1 MELVKV
7 TIDGKTVEVPSDFT
21 VIEAAAKAGIRI
33 PQLCYHPEL
42 AKEGACRVCVV
53 EIVGGRG
60 LGAACV
66 YPVSDGM
73 VIHTNTPKV
82 RETRK
87 AVVEL
92 LLANHPQDCLFCQK
106 NQDCELQQTAADLGV
121 REVPYTGEKRS
132 AQKDESNPSLV
143 RDPNKC
149 ILCGRCIRACHER
162 QGLDVYG
169 YINRGFRTIVGP
181 AFNLGLDQV
190 ACTYCG
196 QCAAVCPTAAIC
208 ERDDTEKVFAALA
221 DPKKYTIVQ
230 TAPATRVALGEAL
243 GLPAGEVVTGKMVA
257 ALRRLGF
264 DKVFDTDFTADLTIM
279 EEGYEFLDR
288 VTNGGVLPMIT
299 SCSPGWINFIEIK
312 YPDLL
317 PHLSTAKS
325 PQGMFGALAKTYWP
339 ETQNI
344 PVEDIYSVSIMPCTA
359 KKGECVRPQLQSNP
373 GIPDVDTVL
382 TTRELARMIKNAG
395 IDFKNLPEEDYD
407 SPLGTSTGAGAI
419 FGVTGGVMEAALR
432 TVYAVLNDGKDIP
445 GIIFQPVRG
454 MEGIKE
460 ASVDVP
466 IGGKTVTVKIAVAH
480 TLKKR
485 ENPHGQG
492 PRRRSRLPLHRSH
505 GLPRRMHRR
514 RRPAAARQTRKSARR
529 APRPS
534 TASTNSRRCASRTRT
549 PTSSPSTTPG
559 SASRSEKNRTT
570 FSTPTTTRSPESC
583 KIRNGTDEREKR
595 RLLPFFICPLF
606 YGRLFISAVSQFS
619 GRVPP
624 QHNRSRKKRADKFRH
639 SALRAVRL
647 GGNIAA

>member
-1 MELVKV
+1 M
-7 TIDGKTVEVPSDFT
+7 
-21 VIEAAAKAGIRI
+21 
-33 PQLCYHPEL
+33 
-42 AKEGACRVCVV
+42 VV
-53 EIVGGRG
+53 
-60 LGAACV
+60 
-66 YPVSDGM
+66 
-73 VIHTNTPKV
+73 HTNTPKV

-106 NQDCELQQTAADLGV
+106 NQDCELQQTAADLGI
-121 REVPYTGEKRS
+121 REVPYKGATRS
-132 AQKDESNPSLV
+132 AVKDESNPSLV

-169 YINRGFRTIVGP
+169 FVNRGFKTIVEP
-181 AFNLGLDQV
+181 AFGYGLDKV

-243 GLPAGEVVTGKMVA
+243 GLPAGEIVTGKMVA

-264 DKVFDTDFTADLTIM
+264 DKVFDTDFSADLTIM
-279 EEGYEFLDR
+279 EEGHEVLDR
-288 VTNGGVLPMIT
+288 VVNGGVLPMIT

-339 ETQNI
+339 ETQGI
-344 PVEDIYSVSIMPCTA
+344 HVEDIYSVSIMPCTA
-359 KKGECVRPQLQSNP
+359 KKAECVRPQLQSNP

-407 SPLGTSTGAGAI
+407 SPLGSSTGAAVI

-432 TVYAVLNDGKDIP
+432 TVYAVLNEGKDIP

-466 IGGKTVTVKIAVAH
+466 VGGQTVTVKLAVAH
-480 TLKKR
+480 TLKNAKILMDKIR
-485 ENPHGQG
+485 AGEADYHFIEVMACPGGCIGGGGQ
-492 PRRRSRLPLHRSH
+492 PQPVNAEIR
-505 GLPRRMHRR
+505 
-514 RRPAAARQTRKSARR
+514 AARTAAVYREDECKTLRQSHKNPDIVALYEKWLGKPLGEKSHHLLHTHYSAQ
-529 APRPS
+529 PR
-534 TASTNSRRCASRTRT
+534 
-549 PTSSPSTTPG
+549 
-559 SASRSEKNRTT
+559 E
-570 FSTPTTTRSPESC
+570 
-583 KIRNGTDEREKR
+583 I
-595 RLLPFFICPLF
+595 
-606 YGRLFISAVSQFS
+606 
-619 GRVPP
+619 
-624 QHNRSRKKRADKFRH
+624 
-639 SALRAVRL
+639 
-647 GGNIAA
+647 

>member
-7 TIDGKTVEVPSDFT
+7 TIDGKTVEVPSDYT

-42 AKEGACRVCVV
+42 AKEGACRVCIC
-53 EIVGGRG
+53 EIEKARG

-66 YPVSDGM
+66 YPVADGM
-73 VIHTNTPKV
+73 VVHTNTPLV

-106 NQDCELQQTAADLGV
+106 NQDCELQSIAADLGV
-121 REVPYTGEKRS
+121 REIPYQGEKRK
-132 AQKDESNPSLV
+132 AEKDESNPSLV

-169 YINRGFRTIVGP
+169 YINRGFKSIVAP
-181 AFNLGLDQV
+181 AFDKGLGDV
-190 ACTYCG
+190 ACTFCG

-208 ERDDTEKVFAALA
+208 ERDDTEKVFAALG

-230 TAPATRVALGEAL
+230 TAPSVRVALGEAL

-257 ALRRLGF
+257 ALRKLGF

-279 EEGYEFLDR
+279 EEGHEFLDR
-288 VTNGGVLPMIT
+288 ILNGGCLPMIT
-299 SCSPGWINFIEIK
+299 SCSPGWVNFIEIK

-339 ETQNI
+339 EHEGLK
-344 PVEDIYSVSIMPCTA
+344 VEDIYSVSIMPCTA
-359 KKGECVRPQLQSNP
+359 KKSECVRPQLQSNP
-373 GIPDVDTVL
+373 GIPDVDVVL
-382 TTRELARMIKNAG
+382 TTRELGRMIKNAG
-395 IDFKNLPEEDYD
+395 IDFKNLPEEEFD
-407 SPLGTSTGAGAI
+407 SPLGSSTGAGAI

-432 TVYAVLNDGKDIP
+432 TVYAVLNEGKDIP

-460 ASVDVP
+460 AQVVVP
-466 IGGKTVTVKIAVAH
+466 VKGQDVTVKIAVAH
-480 TLKKR
+480 TLKNAKTLMDKVR
-485 ENPHGQG
+485 AGEADYHFIEVMACPGGCIGGGGQ
-492 PRRRSRLPLHRSH
+492 PQPVNAEIR
-505 GLPRRMHRR
+505 
-514 RRPAAARQTRKSARR
+514 AARTKALYSVDEAKTLRQSHKNPDIIALYDNWLGKPLGEKAHHLLHTHYKAQ
-529 APRPS
+529 PR
-534 TASTNSRRCASRTRT
+534 
-549 PTSSPSTTPG
+549 
-559 SASRSEKNRTT
+559 E
-570 FSTPTTTRSPESC
+570 F
-583 KIRNGTDEREKR
+583 
-595 RLLPFFICPLF
+595 
-606 YGRLFISAVSQFS
+606 
-619 GRVPP
+619 
-624 QHNRSRKKRADKFRH
+624 
-639 SALRAVRL
+639 
-647 GGNIAA
+647 

>member
-73 VIHTNTPKV
+73 VVHTNTPKV

-169 YINRGFRTIVGP
+169 YINRGFKTIVGP

-279 EEGYEFLDR
+279 EEGYD
-288 VTNGGVLPMIT
+288 GST
-299 SCSPGWINFIEIK
+299 SSKSNTPIFCRICQPRSLRRECS
-312 YPDLL
+312 
-317 PHLSTAKS
+317 ARS
-325 PQGMFGALAKTYWP
+325 P
-339 ETQNI
+339 
-344 PVEDIYSVSIMPCTA
+344 
-359 KKGECVRPQLQSNP
+359 RP
-373 GIPDVDTVL
+373 T
-382 TTRELARMIKNAG
+382 
-395 IDFKNLPEEDYD
+395 
-407 SPLGTSTGAGAI
+407 
-419 FGVTGGVMEAALR
+419 
-432 TVYAVLNDGKDIP
+432 
-445 GIIFQPVRG
+445 
-454 MEGIKE
+454 
-460 ASVDVP
+460 
-466 IGGKTVTVKIAVAH
+466 
-480 TLKKR
+480 
-485 ENPHGQG
+485 G
-492 PRRRSRLPLHRSH
+492 PRRRTYRSKTFTAS
-505 GLPRRMHRR
+505 PSCPAPR
-514 RRPAAARQTRKSARR
+514 RRPSASARSSR
-529 APRPS
+529 A
-534 TASTNSRRCASRTRT
+534 TRAY
-549 PTSSPSTTPG
+549 PTSTQSSRP
-559 SASRSEKNRTT
+559 AS
-570 FSTPTTTRSPESC
+570 
-583 KIRNGTDEREKR
+583 
-595 RLLPFFICPLF
+595 
-606 YGRLFISAVSQFS
+606 
-619 GRVPP
+619 
-624 QHNRSRKKRADKFRH
+624 SRA
-639 SALRAVRL
+639 
-647 GGNIAA
+647 

>member
-1 MELVKV
+1 MDMVNIK
-7 TIDGKTVEVPSDFT
+7 INGMACEVPAGST
-21 VIEAAAKAGIRI
+21 ILEAAREAGIDI
-33 PQLCYHPEL
+33 PTLCFL
-42 AKEGACRVCVV
+42 KDINQIGACRMCMV
-53 EIVGGRG
+53 EVKGARS
-60 LGAACV
+60 LVAACV
-66 YPVSDGM
+66 YPVNEGM
-73 VIHTNTPKV
+73 EVFTNTPKV
-82 RETRK
+82 QKSRK
-87 AVVEL
+87 MTLEL
-92 LLANHPQDCLFCQK
+92 LLSVHDRKCLSCK
-106 NQDCELQQTAADLGV
+106 RSGTCELQKLCNDMGIDDENRFEGA
-121 REVPYTGEKRS
+121 VPAGK
-132 AQKDESNPSLV
+132 KDYSTLHLE
-143 RDPNKC
+143 RDNAKC
-149 ILCGRCIRACHER
+149 ILCRRCVAACQQQHVAVI
-162 QGLDVYG
+162 GAN
-169 YINRGFRTIVGP
+169 NRGFDTEIGC
-181 AFNLGLDQV
+181 AFEQPLSHV
-190 ACTYCG
+190 ACVSCG
-196 QCAAVCPTAAIC
+196 QCINACPTGAL
-208 ERDDTEKVFAALA
+208 TEKDNTQDVLNAIN
-221 DPKKYTIVQ
+221 DPDKIVIVQ
-230 TAPATRVALGEAL
+230 TAPAVRAALGEEF
-243 GLPAGEVVTGKMVA
+243 GLPIGTNVEGKMVA

-359 KKGECVRPQLQSNP
+359 KKAECVRPQLQSNP

-480 TLKKR
+480 TLKNAKILMDKVR
-485 ENPHGQG
+485 AGEADYHFIEVMACPGGCIGGGGQ
-492 PRRRSRLPLHRSH
+492 PQPVNAEIR
-505 GLPRRMHRR
+505 
-514 RRPAAARQTRKSARR
+514 AARTAALYSVDELKTLRQSHKNPDVIALYDTWLGKPLGEKSHHLLHTHYNPQ
-529 APRPS
+529 PR
-534 TASTNSRRCASRTRT
+534 
-549 PTSSPSTTPG
+549 
-559 SASRSEKNRTT
+559 E
-570 FSTPTTTRSPESC
+570 
-583 KIRNGTDEREKR
+583 
-595 RLLPFFICPLF
+595 L
-606 YGRLFISAVSQFS
+606 
-619 GRVPP
+619 
-624 QHNRSRKKRADKFRH
+624 
-639 SALRAVRL
+639 
-647 GGNIAA
+647 

>member
-7 TIDGKTVEVPSDFT
+7 TIDGITVEVPSDFT

-42 AKEGACRVCVV
+42 SKEGACRVCVV

-66 YPVSDGM
+66 YPVADGM
-73 VIHTNTPKV
+73 VVHTNTPKV

-106 NQDCELQQTAADLGV
+106 NQDCELQQTAADLGI
-121 REVPYTGEKRS
+121 REVPYKGATRS
-132 AQKDESNPSLV
+132 AVKDESNPSLV

-169 YINRGFRTIVGP
+169 FVNRGFKTIVEP
-181 AFNLGLDQV
+181 AFGYGLDKV

-243 GLPAGEVVTGKMVA
+243 GLPAGEIVTGKMVA

-264 DKVFDTDFTADLTIM
+264 DKVFDTDFSADLTIM
-279 EEGYEFLDR
+279 EEGHEFLDR
-288 VTNGGVLPMIT
+288 VVNGGVLPMIT

-339 ETQNI
+339 ETQGI
-344 PVEDIYSVSIMPCTA
+344 PVEDIYSVSIMPRE
-359 KKGECVRPQLQSNP
+359 KGRVRAPAAPEQSRN
-373 GIPDVDTVL
+373 
-382 TTRELARMIKNAG
+382 TRCG
-395 IDFKNLPEEDYD
+395 
-407 SPLGTSTGAGAI
+407 
-419 FGVTGGVMEAALR
+419 
-432 TVYAVLNDGKDIP
+432 
-445 GIIFQPVRG
+445 
-454 MEGIKE
+454 
-460 ASVDVP
+460 
-466 IGGKTVTVKIAVAH
+466 
-480 TLKKR
+480 
-485 ENPHGQG
+485 
-492 PRRRSRLPLHRSH
+492 HRSH
-505 GLPRRMHRR
+505 DTRACAHDQERRHRLQKPPRR
-514 RRPAAARQTRKSARR
+514 
-529 APRPS
+529 
-534 TASTNSRRCASRTRT
+534 
-549 PTSSPSTTPG
+549 G
-559 SASRSEKNRTT
+559 
-570 FSTPTTTRSPESC
+570 
-583 KIRNGTDEREKR
+583 
-595 RLLPFFICPLF
+595 L
-606 YGRLFISAVSQFS
+606 
-619 GRVPP
+619 
-624 QHNRSRKKRADKFRH
+624 
-639 SALRAVRL
+639 
-647 GGNIAA
+647 

>member
-73 VIHTNTPKV
+73 VVHTNTPKV

-169 YINRGFRTIVGP
+169 YINRGFKTIVGP

-344 PVEDIYSVSIMPCTA
+344 PVEYIYSVSIMPCTA
-359 KKGECVRPQLQSNP
+359 KKAECVRPQLQSNP

-480 TLKKR
+480 TLKNAKILMDKVR
-485 ENPHGQG
+485 AGEADYHFIEVMACPGGCIGGGGQ
-492 PRRRSRLPLHRSH
+492 PQPVNAEIR
-505 GLPRRMHRR
+505 
-514 RRPAAARQTRKSARR
+514 AARTAALYSVDELKTLRQSHKNPDIIALYDNWLGKPLGEKSHHLLHTHYNPQ
-529 APRPS
+529 PR
-534 TASTNSRRCASRTRT
+534 
-549 PTSSPSTTPG
+549 
-559 SASRSEKNRTT
+559 E
-570 FSTPTTTRSPESC
+570 
-583 KIRNGTDEREKR
+583 
-595 RLLPFFICPLF
+595 L
-606 YGRLFISAVSQFS
+606 
-619 GRVPP
+619 
-624 QHNRSRKKRADKFRH
+624 
-639 SALRAVRL
+639 
-647 GGNIAA
+647 